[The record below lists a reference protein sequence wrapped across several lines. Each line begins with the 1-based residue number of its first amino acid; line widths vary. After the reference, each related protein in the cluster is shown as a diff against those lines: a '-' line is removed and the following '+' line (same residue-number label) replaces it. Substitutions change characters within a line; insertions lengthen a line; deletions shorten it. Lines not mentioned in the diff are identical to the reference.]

1 MAKSKL
7 EDKLVRILAD
17 VDVPTYQR
25 EHRFH
30 PTRRWRFDFA
40 WPDHKL
46 AVEVEGGAWTGGRHT
61 RGSGFVADCDKYN
74 AATVLGW
81 RVLRFTTS
89 HLRDEQAVIEQIQ
102 AILKLVPPNA

>member
-17 VDVPTYQR
+17 ADVPTYQR

-40 WPDHKL
+40 WPDYKL

-81 RVLRFTTS
+81 RVLRYTTS
-89 HLRDEQAVIEQIQ
+89 HLRDEQAVVEQIQ

>member
-1 MAKSKL
+1 MGKSKL
-7 EDKLVRILAD
+7 EDKLVRILDNAG
-17 VDVPTYQR
+17 VPAYQR

-40 WPDHKL
+40 WPEHKL

-61 RGSGFVADCDKYN
+61 RGNGFVADCDKYN

-81 RVLRFTTS
+81 RVLRYTTS
-89 HLRDEQAVIEQIQ
+89 HLRDELAVVEQIQ
-102 AILKLVPPNA
+102 AILKLV

>member
-7 EDKLVRILAD
+7 EEKLVRILAD
-17 VDVPTYQR
+17 ADVLTYER

-81 RVLRFTTS
+81 RVLRYTTS
-89 HLRDEQAVIEQIQ
+89 HLRDELAVVEQIQ
-102 AILKLVPPNA
+102 AILKLV